1 LHVCAADQD
10 LVRFNKYV
18 RSQRQIHNSLE
29 NSNREKDILIV
40 ALSAQ
45 VEQQKEKMTDMQDT
59 INAMTRTLAV
69 IT

>member
-1 LHVCAADQD
+1 MCAADQD

-18 RSQRQIHNSLE
+18 RSQSHIHNSLE

-40 ALSAQ
+40 ALQAQ
-45 VEQQKEKMTDMQDT
+45 VEQQKEKMTDMQDR